1 MYKRQGLPSAK
12 NCDQERDRKEQHAQP
27 GEQDVEQTE
36 AKIKEFDDPEVA
48 IPFFLFHSAALRSM
62 MEITSAGQTFVHLP
76 QPTHLSSSSRAVT
89 PEAIYS
95 ASRGHTAVQQPQ
107 ATHSL
112 PMPATLGDRFIQGL
126 LCKCIS
132 NSDVTNILY
141 DEVLVKCDDE
151 TVSMEGRSDWF
162 GSVSYTHLDRGRKL
176 SVGQRCMV
184 REASGCGIR
193 AV

>member
-1 MYKRQGLPSAK
+1 MVNVCFCEVLLLIALLKSVLSQFIRLKKSTFRLLQYEFLRKKLSINYIDVYKRQVPRCAHG
-12 NCDQERDRKEQHAQP
+12 
-27 GEQDVEQTE
+27 
-36 AKIKEFDDPEVA
+36 
-48 IPFFLFHSAALRSM
+48 
-62 MEITSAGQTFVHLP
+62 
-76 QPTHLSSSSRAVT
+76 THLSSSSRAVT

-132 NSDVTNILY
+132 NSDITNILY
-141 DEVLVKCDDE
+141 GEVLVKCDDE

-162 GSVSYTHLDRGRKL
+162 G
-176 SVGQRCMV
+176 
-184 REASGCGIR
+184 
-193 AV
+193 